1 MVTQVLPP
9 PTSFSALAV
18 ALAARR
24 SSLAAA
30 FCALSASISS
40 FVLRGFA
47 VAALAA
53 ACTGAA

>member
-1 MVTQVLPP
+1 MVTTSIPP
-9 PTSFSALAV
+9 PTSLSAFAV
-18 ALAARR
+18 ALAARC

-40 FVLRGFA
+40 FVLRGLA

-53 ACTGAA
+53 ACASEA